1 MIERSDEIASSAPQP
16 AAAQPRLRSRPL
28 GAELF
33 GIRLGRESEA
43 MSSRKPSRSILPG
56 SVVL

>member
-1 MIERSDEIASSAPQP
+1 MIERSDEIASPPPP

-43 MSSRKPSRSILPG
+43 MSARKPSRSILTG
-56 SVVL
+56 CVVL